1 MFHTFFK
8 KFCVLENLFAVVT
21 KLNKIRTKKKAKSFQ
36 LPTLPYNMQKLKFYF
51 ILQILSSN
59 EILEVAL
66 AFQKYQSTGHQKIVE
81 EDTSQEKL
89 LLMLSY
95 FSSQNVDIKIISFLS
110 LLYICVTCRAI
121 FHHQYSMVQ

>member
-36 LPTLPYNMQKLKFYF
+36 LPTLPYNMPKLKFYF